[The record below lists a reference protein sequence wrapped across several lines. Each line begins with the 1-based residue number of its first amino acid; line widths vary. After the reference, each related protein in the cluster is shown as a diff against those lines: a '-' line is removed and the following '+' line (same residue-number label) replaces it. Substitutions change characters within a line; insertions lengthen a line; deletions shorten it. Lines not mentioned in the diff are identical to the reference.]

1 MAIPTSTA
9 GLQAQTTS
17 VPAGGEQQSDAPS
30 SRTAEFVVLGLG
42 GALVV
47 FFAGAS
53 AVLAAG
59 GDTPTAFWAAGGAV
73 AGGLLGL
80 LVPPPSS
87 KDATGLASNVAGNAV
102 HAAAVQAAQA
112 ALDRLP
118 ESAKPAGVK
127 AVVRV
132 DAVGEELES
141 RLDSAARRGDTP
153 SSAARRGAT
162 IAGLAHQVAADDARK
177 AAESASE
184 DLEPFPAGEHH
195 NLSAARLAED
205 AHATSTVVDAA
216 AAAASAAQTSAADT
230 AVAAAAADAS
240 GTPKRAASWLLTLF
254 VGLLA
259 LGVVLAGGA
268 VTPPKSFGPEALQNV
283 TKAVLAL
290 ASAAGTGLIGL
301 WAPTPSSQGAGK

>member
-1 MAIPTSTA
+1 MATPISTA
-9 GLQAQTTS
+9 GLQDETTS
-17 VPAGGEQQSDAPS
+17 LSTGGQQSGGRNWGTVDIA
-30 SRTAEFVVLGLG
+30 VLGLG

-47 FFAGAS
+47 FFAGAA

-87 KDATGLASNVAGNAV
+87 KDAAGLASNIAGTAV
-102 HAAAVQAAQA
+102 HTAAVQAAEA
-112 ALDRLP
+112 ALERLP
-118 ESAKPAGVK
+118 ESAKPAGAK
-127 AVVRV
+127 AVARV
-132 DAVGEELES
+132 DTIGEEVES

-153 SSAARRGAT
+153 SSAARRGAA
-162 IAGLAHQVAADDARK
+162 IAGLAHQVAADDVRK
-177 AAESASE
+177 AADAASE
-184 DLEPFPAGEHH
+184 QLEPFPAGER
-195 NLSAARLAED
+195 NDPGVTKAAED
-205 AHATSTVVDAA
+205 AHAASTVVDAA
-216 AAAASAAQTSAADT
+216 AAAASAAQVSATDT

-240 GTPKRAASWLLTLF
+240 GTPTRAAAWLLTLF

-268 VTPPKSFGPEALQNV
+268 VTPPKSFGPEALQSA

-290 ASAAGTGLIGL
+290 ASAAGTGLVGL
-301 WAPTPSSQGAGK
+301 WAPSPSSRGSGK